1 MYTFFMDKVIPYIS
15 NNLDKEFVKNFNP
28 LSLAFIGD
36 SVQTLYVR
44 TKYLICSGEKA
55 GALHVKTS
63 NEVKATSQAKEA
75 DILLPKFTEEETDIY
90 HRARNSKGGTP
101 SKNAPTHDYKKAS
114 GLEAVIGYLYLTGQT
129 ERLDFIFNET
139 QKLFKD

>member
-1 MYTFFMDKVIPYIS
+1 MIKIIPYTT
-15 NNLDKEFVKNFNP
+15 NNLDKEFVKNLNP

-44 TKYLICSGEKA
+44 TKYLLRSGEKA
-55 GALHVKTS
+55 GALHLKTA
-63 NEVKATSQAKEA
+63 NEVKAASQAKEA
-75 DILLPKFTEEETDIY
+75 DILLPLFTEEETDIY

-101 SKNAPTHDYKKAS
+101 SKNASTHDYKKAS

-129 ERLDFIFNET
+129 ERLEFIFKET
-139 QKLFKD
+139 EILFKD